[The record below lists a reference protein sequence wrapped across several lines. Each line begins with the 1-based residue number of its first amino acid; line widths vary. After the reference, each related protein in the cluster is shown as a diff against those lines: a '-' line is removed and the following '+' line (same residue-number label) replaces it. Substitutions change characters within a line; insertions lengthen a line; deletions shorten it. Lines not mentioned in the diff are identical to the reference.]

1 MGEIGYLF
9 NLIFTFPIFN
19 GLVVLYHLFGDFA
32 LSIVVL
38 TLIIKLVLFPLT
50 LQQLKSMKA
59 NQQLQPM
66 MQEIRKKYANDQQ
79 AQMKATQ
86 ALYKEYGV
94 SPLSGCLPLV
104 IQLPVLYGL
113 YYALSTVV
121 RTSNLSEVNAH
132 IYPFIAHFTKFPD
145 LTFRWFEWL
154 SFLNPLLGLHLSW
167 TFPLNYPDPSH
178 VLPIIAGLAT
188 FVQLRMSQPNQA
200 AAAANAKASS
210 KPGQPDPTAQT
221 MKTMQYIMPLFT
233 VFIGW
238 SFPAGLA
245 LYWTISSLFQAVQ
258 QYFVTGWGSLL
269 TGTPTLTKK
278 EVASSSS
285 RTVASNGSSN
295 GTAKGKVVDAVPSP
309 ARRQNQA
316 TKATSR
322 ELVEADEEEEDEE
335 GEEERGPI
343 ETKLGT
349 TPRPAGKG
357 SSQYTRRKGGTSASA
372 RRRGGAQR
380 ARR

>member
-1 MGEIGYLF
+1 MGQIGYLF

-19 GLVVLYHLFGDFA
+19 GLVVLYHLFGDFG

-59 NQQLQPM
+59 NQALQPL
-66 MQEIRKKYANDQQ
+66 MQDIRKKYANDQQ
-79 AQMKATQ
+79 AQMQATQ

-94 SPLSGCLPLV
+94 NPISGCLPLV

-121 RTSNLSEVNAH
+121 RTSSLRDVNAH
-132 IYPFIAHFTKFPD
+132 IYPFISHFTKFPD
-145 LTFRWFEWL
+145 LTFRWFQWL
-154 SFLNPLLGLHLSW
+154 SFLNPLFHLGWSW
-167 TFPLNYPDPSH
+167 TFPLNAPDPSH

-188 FVQLRMSQPNQA
+188 FVQLRMSQPNA
-200 AAAANAKASS
+200 AAAASSKASA

-238 SFPAGLA
+238 TFPAGLA
-245 LYWTISSLFQAVQ
+245 LYWTISSLFQAMQ

-269 TGTPTLTKK
+269 TGTPTLTRK
-278 EVASSSS
+278 EVSGSTA
-285 RTVASNGSSN
+285 RVAASNGSAN
-295 GTAKGKVVDAVPSP
+295 GKVVDAVPSL
-309 ARRQNQA
+309 ARRQNQPV
-316 TKATSR
+316 KAVPASR
-322 ELVEADEEEEDEE
+322 EIVEADEEDEE
-335 GEEERGPI
+335 ENRGPV
-343 ETKLGT
+343 EEKLRT
-349 TPRPAGKG
+349 TPKPAGSG
-357 SSQYTRRKGGTSASA
+357 PAQYSRRQRGGSASA

-380 ARR
+380 SRR

>member
-1 MGEIGYLF
+1 MGEIGNLF

-59 NQQLQPM
+59 NQALQPM
-66 MQEIRKKYANDQQ
+66 MQEIRKKYASDQQ
-79 AQMKATQ
+79 AQMQATQ

-94 SPLSGCLPLV
+94 NPLSGCLPLV

-121 RTSNLSEVNAH
+121 RTSNLRDVNAH
-132 IYPFIAHFTKFPD
+132 IYPFIPHFVKFPD

-178 VLPIIAGLAT
+178 VLPIVAGLAT

-200 AAAANAKASS
+200 AAAAASS
-210 KPGQPDPTAQT
+210 KVKAGQPDPTAQT

-278 EVASSSS
+278 EVVSSPS
-285 RTVASNGSSN
+285 RVAASNGSTN
-295 GTAKGKVVDAVPSP
+295 GTAKGKVVDAVPST
-309 ARRQNQA
+309 ARRSNQT
-316 TKATSR
+316 TKVTPASR
-322 ELVEADEEEEDEE
+322 EIVEADEDDEE
-335 GEEERGPI
+335 SEDERGPI
-343 ETKLGT
+343 EEKLRT
-349 TPRPAGKG
+349 TPRPAGSG
-357 SSQYTRRKGGTSASA
+357 PSQYTRRQRGGSASA

-380 ARR
+380 SRR